1 MTDELLTPNS
11 ALAIQ
16 QRVQSGRIGW
26 WGPVALAPAR
36 TCLVLAVQGGLAAI
50 LWLRGN
56 PSPWRAQAPWWTVY
70 ATLID
75 IGCLLLLWWRARSEG
90 IRLRD
95 LFGIDRS
102 RLRWEALWG
111 LALFLILFPIVV
123 GGGATLASWLV
134 YGTIHLN
141 TASSAMG
148 LISARHLPRWAVY
161 YSLSVF
167 WLVWSPT
174 EQAIY
179 QAYSAARLKALT
191 GKTWVTVTVV
201 GFWWAFQ
208 HSMFPLVLDWRLI
221 IYRFL
226 YFLPL
231 IVIVQLIYLRTR
243 ALPRMI
249 FLQWP
254 MDLLAAWMTLRP

>member
-1 MTDELLTPNS
+1 MDEVLAPNS
-11 ALAIQ
+11 APEIQ
-16 QRVQSGRIGW
+16 QRVRSGRIGW
-26 WGPVALAPAR
+26 WGPLALTPAR
-36 TCLVLAVQGGLAAI
+36 ACLILLVQGGLAAV

-56 PSPWRAQAPWWTVY
+56 PSPWRTQAPWWTVY

-75 IGCLLLLWWRARSEG
+75 IGCLLLLWRQARSEG
-90 IRLRD
+90 IRLVD
-95 LFGIDRS
+95 LFGIDRA

-111 LALFLILFPIVV
+111 LVLFLILFPIVV

-134 YGTIHLN
+134 YGTTHLSPKGL
-141 TASSAMG
+141 APG

-179 QAYSAARLKALT
+179 QAYCAARLKALT
-191 GKTWVTVTVV
+191 GKTWVTVMVV
-201 GFWWAFQ
+201 GFWWAFE
-208 HSMFPLVLDWRLI
+208 HSLFPLVLDWRLMLF
-221 IYRFL
+221 RFL
-226 YFLPL
+226 QFLPL
-231 IVIVQLIYLRTR
+231 IVIIQLIYLRTR
-243 ALPRMI
+243 DLPCLI
-249 FLQWP
+249 FMQWP